1 MKLKKI
7 QQQNGYVFL
16 LTFEN
21 GKTQKTDLTELISN
35 YVNLDDLKTA
45 RINPEWK
52 CLEFKDGM
60 VDIEPKT
67 LYQYAMKNSSE
78 LFESQAA

>member
-1 MKLKKI
+1 MKLKSF

-35 YVNLDDLKTA
+35 HVNLNDLKTA

-52 CLEFKDGM
+52 CLEFKNGM

-67 LYQYAMKNSSE
+67 LYHYAIKNSSE
-78 LFESQAA
+78 ILESQAA